1 MRCNIMDRC
10 YGNSII
16 ICNAAC
22 FFFTAWPSASIT
34 TSGKTVLSETFAVT
48 CRASLEPVVAAHL
61 IQYMTVEWVRT
72 DGQTIRQEYGDIFVE
87 EQNIV
92 GNDVTRSV
100 FFYSLKMAHGGNY
113 MCMAKVTL
121 PGSAG
126 AFRSIQEYRL
136 SVLSKSDTLTMV
148 VLASIPLIPQI

>member
-1 MRCNIMDRC
+1 MCCNIMDRC

-16 ICNAAC
+16 ICNAAS
-22 FFFTAWPSASIT
+22 FFFIALPSASIT
-34 TSGKTVLSETFAVT
+34 TSGKTFLSETFTVT
-48 CRASLEPVVAAHL
+48 CRASFEAAVAAHL

-72 DGQTIRQEYGDIFVE
+72 DGQTIRQEHGDLVVE

-92 GNDVTRSV
+92 GNSVTRSV

-121 PGSAG
+121 PGSA
-126 AFRSIQEYRL
+126 FRSIQEYRL

-148 VLASIPLIPQI
+148 VLASMPLIPQI